1 MHETIVDSYYFDKRC
16 IFLANSRPSDIPFI
30 HIVPFNARRLCQERF
45 PVAIGLSK
53 PWQIGRPNDI
63 SGITDIRRGR
73 SRRVLDK
80 GISEREGSD
89 GAGGETATFRCFNG
103 SLLSITIGF
112 TDERVACTVCAHGQM
127 RMTSSPHTPHGLFGA
142 RFRFHRYLRWTRRD
156 KELRGLIHRE
166 RTIIGV
172 AMVTER
178 MGNPSR
184 DRRSVID
191 FPSRVPPATFFF
203 SFFFPAPADTTNRP
217 CSNSTCAR
225 VSCHG

>member
-1 MHETIVDSYYFDKRC
+1 M
-16 IFLANSRPSDIPFI
+16 
-30 HIVPFNARRLCQERF
+30 
-45 PVAIGLSK
+45 
-53 PWQIGRPNDI
+53 
-63 SGITDIRRGR
+63 
-73 SRRVLDK
+73 
-80 GISEREGSD
+80 
-89 GAGGETATFRCFNG
+89 
-103 SLLSITIGF
+103 
-112 TDERVACTVCAHGQM
+112 CAHGQM

-203 SFFFPAPADTTNRP
+203 FFFFFSRP
-217 CSNSTCAR
+217 RGHNKPTMLQFDMRACIVPRLKRVTGVSDYLISLNPHRFHVNLACLIFHTRNGKCVGGIIHYPRYKSNIYIYEKIYSISRCL
-225 VSCHG
+225 SCDIIHFYM